1 MRYLPAEMK
10 EKFKKD
16 FFSCLDK
23 IVELSK
29 EKELVIVDGYQDHRF
44 LGASMPFLEEIVPNS
59 TIMMVQSNDEYN
71 KVKDKD
77 IQFVI
82 FCELTNRN
90 NNLSIEMTE
99 GDINDLL
106 LFWLIK
112 DTPCIIVFVD
122 VPYQYEKD
130 LANFQI
136 PDMIC
141 EYSKLKENQ

>member
-1 MRYLPAEMK
+1 MRYLPEEMK

-23 IVELSK
+23 IVGLSK

-77 IQFVI
+77 VQFVI

-130 LANFQI
+130 LAVFQL

>member
-130 LANFQI
+130 LAIFQI